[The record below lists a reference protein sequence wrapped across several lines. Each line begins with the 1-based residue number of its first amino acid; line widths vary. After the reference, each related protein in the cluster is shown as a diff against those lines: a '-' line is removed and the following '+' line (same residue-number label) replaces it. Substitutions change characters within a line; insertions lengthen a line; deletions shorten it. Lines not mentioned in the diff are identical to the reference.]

1 MLKKE
6 ECTQAWGNEETMQQ
20 CRCTASAKKGG
31 VSIRHGAKVRSA
43 AQKNAQIVL
52 WKEAYALC
60 TEQRSSYAVL
70 KDAQMESL
78 MEECAESLGQ
88 KSNNAA
94 SKDAQTKCG
103 VAGYAGG
110 IEHIAIHTMN
120 PLRSDLHK
128 TNATQT
134 LPNEN
139 ACRVIGGHLDRSSV
153 QERWPSSV
161 KK

>member
-1 MLKKE
+1 
-6 ECTQAWGNEETMQQ
+6 
-20 CRCTASAKKGG
+20 
-31 VSIRHGAKVRSA
+31 
-43 AQKNAQIVL
+43 
-52 WKEAYALC
+52 
-60 TEQRSSYAVL
+60 
-70 KDAQMESL
+70 

-139 ACRVIGGHLDRSSV
+139 ACRVIGGHLDRSSCRRGDHRLSRNNRCQILHFCLV
-153 QERWPSSV
+153 LLAVSRASKRQIILRL
-161 KK
+161 